1 MQRNYGFDNIKC
13 ILIFCVVLG
22 HLLELCSGFG
32 VMYRMI
38 YLFHM
43 PVFMFITGYF
53 AKPGWKSIA
62 NKAWMY
68 ILFQVLYI
76 LFEGYV
82 LRYNK
87 TLDFCTPYWIL
98 WYMFVTVF
106 YTALIP
112 LYHAKTGKKR
122 IVILSVA
129 VVLSVAAGFVR
140 EIGYTWSLS
149 RFLVFQPY
157 FLLGF
162 YAREQKLPSVGKRTF
177 VGLLIG
183 AALSLGTACLPFVT
197 TGLLYGSINYRNPGE
212 SLSRLMLIAV
222 SCIWIGT
229 FWGLKDRM
237 KNKIPIVSAVG
248 KHTLSV
254 YLLHGFV
261 ARLGAWKVLPMPQNI
276 LMVIMIT
283 VVLCSGLG
291 NPAMGTFVTHL
302 SPLAWIKKK
311 EL

>member
-1 MQRNYGFDNIKC
+1 M
-13 ILIFCVVLG
+13 VLG

-32 VMYRMI
+32 AMYRMI

-43 PVFMFITGYF
+43 PVFMFVTGYF
-53 AKPGWKSIA
+53 AKSGWKSIA
-62 NKAWMY
+62 DKAWMY
-68 ILFQVLYI
+68 ILFQALYI

-98 WYMFVTVF
+98 WYMLVTVF

-112 LYHAKTGKKR
+112 LYRAKSVKKR

-129 VVLSVAAGFVR
+129 VVISVAAGFVR
-140 EIGYTWSLS
+140 EIGYTLSLS

-162 YAREQKLPSVGKRTF
+162 YAKEQKLPSVGKRTF
-177 VGLLIG
+177 AGLLIG
-183 AALSLGTACLPFVT
+183 AVLSLGAVYLPFVT
-197 TGLLYGSINYRNPGE
+197 TGLLYGSRNYHNPWE
-212 SLSRLMLIAV
+212 SLSRLLLIV
-222 SCIWIGT
+222 VGCIWIGA

-237 KNKIPIVSAVG
+237 KNRIPLVSAVG
-248 KHTLSV
+248 KHTLSI

-261 ARLGAWKVLPMPQNI
+261 ARLGAWKVLSMPQNI
-276 LMVIMIT
+276 LAVILIT

-291 NPAMGTFVTHL
+291 NPAIGMAVSRL
-302 SPLAWIKKK
+302 SPVTWIKKEK
-311 EL
+311 LF